1 MVSASVRG
9 CTESLSVGR
18 PAVVGC
24 SDSVGGDSVVDESRF
39 VVECTPGGVLEAI
52 TAPPVRRAVPFP

>member
-1 MVSASVRG
+1 MVLASVRG

-18 PAVVGC
+18 TAVVGC
-24 SDSVGGDSVVDESRF
+24 SDSVRGVVNESRF
-39 VVECTPGGVLEAI
+39 VVECTPGGAI